1 METDVTKSK
10 RNRQSDRSLRYRDQR
25 AVPAPPSVLI
35 VTEGKAIETEYFRLV
50 AKEFGIGGDRV
61 TIVPGKGTSPMNVVT
76 HAQWRLK
83 RDEQYDYVYCV
94 FDRDTHGS
102 YDEAVSLVQRMA
114 TDGYA
119 TEKIEAITSIP
130 CFEYWCYLHVSESTA
145 SYSGVDSPCDRL
157 TKELRKYAPF
167 EDYKKSKE
175 WMSTNFKTLAADR
188 NDAVKRA
195 KRILSHAKKAGSKA
209 HSEDPSTRVHIV
221 VERLKKIG
229 EVGRG

>member
-1 METDVTKSK
+1 MTKSK
-10 RNRQSDRSLRYRDQR
+10 RNRQSNRSLRYRDQR

-35 VTEGKAIETEYFRLV
+35 VTEGKVIETEYFRLV
-50 AKEFGIGGDRV
+50 AKEFGIDGDRV

-114 TDGYA
+114 KDNGA
-119 TEKIEAITSIP
+119 TKKIEAITSVP
-130 CFEYWCYLHVSESTA
+130 CFEYWCFLHVRDSAA
-145 SYSGVDSPCDRL
+145 SYSGVDSPCDKL
-157 TKELRKYAPF
+157 TKEMKNHPPF

-175 WMSTNFKTLAADR
+175 WMSTNFTALAANRDE
-188 NDAVKRA
+188 AVKRA
-195 KRILSHAKKAGSKA
+195 KRVLSHAKKVGSKA